1 MNLKFLIESI
11 FETVKLDRFVIS
23 FETVKTG
30 ISHYFKNVKRVLVDL
45 RPLLVPVI
53 MATVILSPA
62 LIALYGGTQAEASNS
77 SSDVVIT
84 EDDLIRNSIE
94 SFKSGRVDEETNP
107 YLLAMMEA
115 RNAAK
120 KHHTGN

>member
-23 FETVKTG
+23 FGTVKTG

-94 SFKSGRVDEETNP
+94 SFKSGQ
-107 YLLAMMEA
+107 
-115 RNAAK
+115 
-120 KHHTGN
+120 G